1 MEDESAILVP
11 ENSFVDD
18 ADLWNSEQRK
28 TRLSLTTTSDRGLG
42 SRKSTLPQSLQ
53 SNTPGISSSPKSFQ
67 LPSKL
72 VSPEMS
78 SNASSKGTYNV
89 EMLRSANG
97 ALHQLK
103 SRLYNRPSQ
112 SEVFMAI
119 NRTSKNPTGNK
130 VC

>member
-1 MEDESAILVP
+1 MEEESTILVP
-11 ENSFVDD
+11 DNSFVDD
-18 ADLWNSEQRK
+18 TDLWHSEQRK
-28 TRLSLTTTSDRGLG
+28 TGLSLTTTSDRGLG

-72 VSPEMS
+72 MSPERS
-78 SNASSKGTYNV
+78 SNASSKGARNV

-97 ALHQLK
+97 TLQQLK
-103 SRLYNRPSQ
+103 SKLYNRPSQ

-119 NRTSKNPTGNK
+119 NRTSKNHTGNK